1 MSHPKHREIAEEH
14 LPYEIGMLVFSA
26 LVYQNMG
33 TGGPHPDI
41 ERAVRNALITAF
53 CIHAR
58 NLIDFLE
65 SKRKGARARKMA
77 VDYKPFANG
86 KIDKR
91 LTKKLEDQIAH
102 LSFGR
107 TSNPNE
113 KINGRDR
120 TNLLRAIVTELIAYR
135 PHLRPEY
142 QHSPWNL
149 EINDE
154 TVRLTLWRVGA
165 ELDRQTTRLLH
176 RAKTRVDEGELT

>member
-1 MSHPKHREIAEEH
+1 MGAAAGLMSHPKHLEIAEEH

-26 LVYQNMG
+26 RVFQTMKSDG
-33 TGGPHPDI
+33 SVPDI
-41 ERAVRNALITAF
+41 EAALRNALITAF
-53 CIHAR
+53 CTHAR

-77 VDYKPFANG
+77 NDYKPFANG

-91 LTKKLEDQIAH
+91 LTKKLEDQISH

-107 TSNPNE
+107 TSDPNE

-120 TNLLRAIVTELIAYR
+120 TALLRAIVTELIAFR
-135 PHLRPEY
+135 PHLRREY
-142 QHSPWNL
+142 QHSPWEL

-154 TVRLTLWRVGA
+154 TVKLTMWRVGA
-165 ELDRQTTRLLH
+165 EQNRKTT
-176 RAKTRVDEGELT
+176 ELKAPRS